1 MSKRVVTW
9 SENKKHAQKFDN
21 NEYFIKYGKKIRI
34 QDYINESADEV
45 NIDTIL
51 KKYGAIPKENIQQEE
66 EIITDMT
73 QIKDL
78 RNLEDQRNK
87 IKEIFYNLPTEIR
100 KQFKN
105 NVYEFEQNGLNFFK
119 QKHEEKIR
127 KYQEAIKQQQE
138 REKEA
143 IKNGTKE

>member
-21 NEYFIKYGKKIRI
+21 NEYFIKYGKKIKI

-78 RNLEDQRNK
+78 RSLEDQRNK
-87 IKEIFYNLPTEIR
+87 VKEIFYNLPTEIR

-105 NVYEFEQNGLNFFK
+105 DVYIFEQEGLEFFK
-119 QKHEEKIR
+119 QK
-127 KYQEAIKQQQE
+127 QQE
-138 REKEA
+138 KRQKV
-143 IKNGTKE
+143 IQVV

>member
-78 RNLEDQRNK
+78 RSLEDQRNK
-87 IKEIFYNLPTEIR
+87 VKEIFYNLPTEIR

-105 NVYEFEQNGLNFFK
+105 NVYDFEQNGLDFFK
-119 QKHEEKIR
+119 QKQQEKIQKHKELIEKIKKDKEEK
-127 KYQEAIKQQQE
+127 E
-138 REKEA
+138 
-143 IKNGTKE
+143 NGTTK

>member
-9 SENKKHAQKFDN
+9 SENKKHAQKFDKD
-21 NEYFIKYGKKIRI
+21 EYFIKYGKKIKI

-51 KKYGAIPKENIQQEE
+51 KKYGSIPKENIQQEE

-87 IKEIFYNLPTEIR
+87 VKEIFYNLPTEIR

-127 KYQEAIKQQQE
+127 KFEEYQKQQQQKQKE
-138 REKEA
+138 VKKDGAEK
-143 IKNGTKE
+143 

>member
-1 MSKRVVTW
+1 MSRRIVTW
-9 SENKKHAQKFDN
+9 SKNKKHAQKFDN

-51 KKYGAIPKENIQQEE
+51 KKYGSIPEENIQQEE

-78 RNLEDQRNK
+78 RSLEDQRNK
-87 IKEIFYNLPTEIR
+87 VKEIFYNLPKEIR

-105 NVYEFEQNGLNFFK
+105 DVYEFEQNGLNFFK

-127 KYQEAIKQQQE
+127 QFEEYQRQQQE
-138 REKEA
+138 KEKEA
-143 IKNGTKE
+143 KNNGSEK